1 MGRGVCQKVF
11 GDLNHDILRLPSND
25 IFCCKVREEKA
36 ADVEEEVREEK
47 AADVEA
53 TPSSAARSPAPTAS
67 AVDVDG
73 TYKSN
78 TPDQVTDGSNNSGD
92 EVGLP

>member
-1 MGRGVCQKVF
+1 VGRGVCQKVF
-11 GDLNHDILRLPSND
+11 GDLNHNILGLPSD
-25 IFCCKVREEKA
+25 GKIIILSDSDE
-36 ADVEEEVREEK
+36 EEEVREEK
-47 AADVEA
+47 AADAEA

-78 TPDQVTDGSNNSGD
+78 TPDQVTGGSSNNGD
-92 EVGLP
+92 EAGLP

>member
-1 MGRGVCQKVF
+1 VGRGVCQKVF
-11 GDLNHDILRLPSND
+11 GDLNHDILLLPSND
-25 IFCCKVREEKA
+25 KIIILSDFDE
-36 ADVEEEVREEK
+36 EEEVREEK

-78 TPDQVTDGSNNSGD
+78 TPDQVTGGSSSDGD
-92 EVGLP
+92 EAGLP